1 MFQQPS
7 TLVDAWSNAQRRLWK
22 NWFGMLRGAALPTPL
37 NRTPNPWQA
46 GLELVAHSAQT
57 ALAAQEA
64 SQKAM
69 LSAFRLTSDTLDTG
83 ALRDEVMNLSARA
96 AASFDLPSTGFP
108 AVGSS
113 ASLSRTISEADIVT
127 FAYVSGD
134 VNPVHLDEEYAKKT
148 RFGGRIAHGMLA
160 AGLISAVLG
169 TKLPGPGAVYLSQDL
184 QFTGPVQIGD
194 EITATATVTEAKE
207 GKPIYTI
214 ETVCTNQNGDTVV
227 KGEAVILYDPV
238 PEEMGSSN

>member
-1 MFQQPS
+1 MLQQPKNM
-7 TLVDAWSNAQRRLWK
+7 VDAWSDAQRQLWA
-22 NWFGMLRGAALPTPL
+22 NWFDLLRGSALPGMQAATPWQTGLDLFARSAKAAL
-37 NRTPNPWQA
+37 
-46 GLELVAHSAQT
+46 V
-57 ALAAQEA
+57 AQEV

-69 LSAFRLTSDTLDTG
+69 MSVMGSSPDAVRSEVE
-83 ALRDEVMNLSARA
+83 ALRSRA
-96 AASFDLPSTGFP
+96 ASSFDLSSTGFP

-113 ASLSRTISEADIVT
+113 ASLSRTITEADIVT

-134 VNPVHLDEEYAKKT
+134 VNPVHLDEAYAKQT

-169 TKLPGPGAVYLSQDL
+169 TKLPGPGAVYLSQEL
-184 QFTGPVQIGD
+184 QFRAPVQIGD

-214 ETVCTNQNGDTVV
+214 ETVCTNQHGDVVV

-238 PEEMGSSN
+238 SEDASASN